1 MKHTA
6 LLFAVPLLVTG
17 CGPKKVD
24 KAPAFDADANS
35 GSDGKRSGA
44 VPIEVNKISPPDEVN
59 FDKQDATDWK
69 SVELRGKAALL
80 EVELHWDS
88 PTSDMNCD
96 IFDGFGT
103 QIATGPG
110 LQPGAQKKTVTAQ
123 IDTVPGVYYVR
134 VQAPKKGDG
143 SVYTLEAKWAGAVEE
158 KAPEPVVEKAP
169 PPVKPKEKKEH
180 VKRGPKEFSLD
191 NGVQGRIVSSYR
203 EGGSMVLHIDKGSAA
218 GVQVGQTGTVLDG
231 PSGANALDGGTFKVT
246 QVIDDSKCIAKT
258 GLHSTGKNNR
268 VLILTRP

>member
-6 LLFAVPLLVTG
+6 LVFAISLVAAG

-24 KAPAFDADANS
+24 KPPTFDADANS
-35 GSDGKRSGA
+35 GPDGKRSGA
-44 VPIEVNKISPPDEVN
+44 VPIEANKISPPDEVN
-59 FDKQDATDWK
+59 YDKQDMTDWK
-69 SVELRGKAALL
+69 SVELRGKPALL
-80 EVELHWDS
+80 EVELHWDNAN
-88 PTSDMNCD
+88 SDLNVD

-123 IDTVPGVYYVR
+123 IDTVPGVYYLR

-158 KAPEPVVEKAP
+158 PPKPPEPVVEKTP
-169 PPVKPKEKKEH
+169 PPKPKEHHEH
-180 VKRGPKEFSLD
+180 KPRGPKEFSLD

-203 EGGSMVLHIDKGSAA
+203 EGGSMVLHID
-218 GVQVGQTGTVLDG
+218 
-231 PSGANALDGGTFKVT
+231 
-246 QVIDDSKCIAKT
+246 
-258 GLHSTGKNNR
+258 
-268 VLILTRP
+268 